1 MESKE
6 TAKKRFYLKWPWNVL
21 VYIVLVVVLRIFSIP
36 LILLIMWWNKK
47 QQPDGPEEGYCL
59 QRTRGRLTGLIWAVL
74 CLVGGGLAIWF
85 FLTAQSMPYEAER
98 LKEEMSFGYYL
109 IPVAGAAAILVGL
122 FLAYRSLRDALVP
135 EKSAL
140 AQSIRNQLPYPD
152 EAPPVKELFAMV
164 DQDLKANGQWC
175 GKLGV
180 GKEWVL
186 GDEVS
191 SIPRIRGVFS
201 RVEQHTRH
209 AGNRTQVTWIYELWI
224 VDDRRQQQVTSL
236 KSKREVEE
244 AMDCLRRRAP
254 AALFGVYDSKE
265 YQDLVYAK
273 EAEQQYAQERAYQ
286 QRKAQQDEQV
296 RQEQERLA
304 QNQVLTLPDGSVTSR
319 ITWDTIYQLLRQPDQ
334 KGETVPFQLVPSVPF
349 QGQGHTFSRLA
360 CLAGGVVQPTRILL
374 EEYSGRPGVPG
385 QYAWTRDVAAG
396 EAEEI
401 LRGWL
406 RGKIPSLESWT
417 KMERFGRTWQ
427 QLLERRKRE
436 PAPTPPQ
443 PHRDWPWRMTAGGYT
458 GSTSDPSWTDI
469 EENLRE
475 LSQETDSFLI
485 LEQKDPQ
492 NPSQSWFI
500 QCAVALEGPDAGMY
514 AVEIGCSD
522 PDGPLL
528 WERMT
533 PDVQDVIAYFSNAY
547 YHRGLDVSGF
557 QEI

>member
-1 MESKE
+1 MEPKE
-6 TAKKRFYLKWPWNVL
+6 VSKKRFYLKWPWNVL
-21 VYIVLVVVLRIFSIP
+21 VYIVLVVVLRIFAIP
-36 LILLIMWWNKK
+36 VILIIMWWNKK

-59 QRTRGRLTGLIWAVL
+59 QRTRGRLTGLIWAAL

-85 FLTAQSMPYEAER
+85 FLTAQSMPYEAAR

-122 FLAYRSLRDALVP
+122 FLAYRSLRDALAP

-201 RVEQHTRH
+201 REEHRTRR
-209 AGNRTQVTWIYELWI
+209 AGKRTQVVHIYEIWI
-224 VDDRRQQQVTSL
+224 VDDRRERQVTTM
-236 KSKREVEE
+236 KSQRELEE

-273 EAEQQYAQERAYQ
+273 EEEQQYAQERAYR
-286 QRKAQQDEQV
+286 QRKARFEEQA
-296 RQEQERLA
+296 RREQERLA

-319 ITWDTIYQLLRQPDQ
+319 ITWDTIYQLLRQPNQ
-334 KGETVPFQLVPSVPF
+334 KGETVPFQLVPGIPF
-349 QGQGHTFSRLA
+349 QGQGYAFSRLA
-360 CLAGGVVQPTRILL
+360 CLAGGVAQPTRILM
-374 EEYSGRPGVPG
+374 EEYSGTPGVPG
-385 QYAWTRDVAAG
+385 QYAWTRDMSAG
-396 EAEEI
+396 EAEEV

-406 RGKIPSLESWT
+406 RGEIPSLENWT
-417 KMERFGRTWQ
+417 KMERSGRTWQ
-427 QLLERRKRE
+427 QVLERRSRG

-443 PHRDWPWRMTAGGYT
+443 PHRDWPWRMTAGGNSS
-458 GSTSDPSWTDI
+458 STSDFNWNDLEKGLRALRQ
-469 EENLRE
+469 EE
-475 LSQETDSFLI
+475 DSYLV
-485 LEQKDPQ
+485 LEQRDPQ
-492 NPSQSWFI
+492 NPERSWFI
-500 QCAVALEGPDAGMY
+500 QSAMALEGPDAGMY
-514 AVEIGCSD
+514 AVEIGSSD

-528 WERMT
+528 WERMV
-533 PDVQDVIAYFSNAY
+533 PDVRDVIAYFSDAY
-547 YHRGLDVSGF
+547 YHRGLDTSGF

>member
-1 MESKE
+1 METKE
-6 TAKKRFYLKWPWNVL
+6 TSKKRFYLKWPWNVL
-21 VYIVLVVVLRIFSIP
+21 VYIVLVVILRIFAIP
-36 LILLIMWWNKK
+36 VILLIMWWNKK

-109 IPVAGAAAILVGL
+109 IPVTGAAAILVGL

-201 RVEQHTRH
+201 RVERHTRH
-209 AGNRTQVTWIYELWI
+209 SGNRTRVTYTYELWI
-224 VDDRRQQQVTSL
+224 VDDRRERQITFL
-236 KSKREVEE
+236 KSERELGE

-254 AALFGVYDSKE
+254 AAVFGVYDSKE
-265 YQDLVYAK
+265 YQDLVYTK
-273 EAEQQYAQERAYQ
+273 DDMQQYAQERAYQ
-286 QRKAQQDEQV
+286 QRKAQQDEQA

-304 QNQVLTLPDGSVTSR
+304 QNQVLTLLDGSVTSR
-319 ITWDTIYQLLRQPDQ
+319 ITWDTIYQLLRQPNQ
-334 KGETVPFQLVPSVPF
+334 KGETVPFQLVPSIPF

-406 RGKIPSLESWT
+406 RGEIPSLESWT

-427 QLLERRKRE
+427 QLLERQKRG

-514 AVEIGCSD
+514 AVEIGCSA
-522 PDGPLL
+522 PGGPLL